1 MIHTRRQEAV
11 DHLQEGRVD
20 KLIVLQQQNHLL
32 AFQTCHLHHLRHISV
47 RMLLL
52 FAHNSRVHILTR
64 DTARPLLFTKLQLIM
79 SIGEAPIH
87 VFHPGLQSSS
97 LVEFF

>member
-32 AFQTCHLHHLRHISV
+32 ALQTCHLHHLQHIIVS
-47 RMLLL
+47 RLLL
-52 FAHNSRVHILTR
+52 FPDNGRVPILTR
-64 DTARPLLFTKLQLIM
+64 DTARSFKFTK
-79 SIGEAPIH
+79 
-87 VFHPGLQSSS
+87 
-97 LVEFF
+97 